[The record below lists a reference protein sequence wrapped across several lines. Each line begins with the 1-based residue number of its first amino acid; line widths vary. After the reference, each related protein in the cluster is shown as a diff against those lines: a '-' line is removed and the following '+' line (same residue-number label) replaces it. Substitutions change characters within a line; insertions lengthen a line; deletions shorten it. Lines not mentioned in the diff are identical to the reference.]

1 MAKHAPL
8 AVTVRTTI
16 PASANAVYELVSDIT
31 RMAEFSPETVA
42 ATWLGGADRA
52 VAGAKFKGTN
62 AIGKLRWSTKPT
74 VTAADP
80 GRRFSFK
87 VPGRFGAT
95 WVYLFESVDDGTLV
109 TEQMWQ
115 DRPSPLPIR
124 ILQRRAGVTDRAE
137 HLRQGM
143 ALTLDRLSAAAT
155 AGTPAAVTTR

>member
-1 MAKHAPL
+1 MA
-8 AVTVRTTI
+8 R
-16 PASANAVYELVSDIT
+16 
-31 RMAEFSPETVA
+31 
-42 ATWLGGADRA
+42 
-52 VAGAKFKGTN
+52 
-62 AIGKLRWSTKPT
+62 
-74 VTAADP
+74 
-80 GRRFSFK
+80 
-87 VPGRFGAT
+87 
-95 WVYLFESVDDGTLV
+95 LV